1 MSTMHPFWKEYDL
14 PAMRAESHFGDRI
27 VQCFA
32 QRSRSVYELLGS
44 AAERFP
50 DHVALVFEGQ
60 RWTYRD
66 LERKVERAAQS
77 LIDLGVRRGDRVAL
91 LISNRLEFVQAYF
104 ACQRLGAIT
113 VPVSIREQAAGL
125 AYVLAQCSASLLLF
139 DEALADRV
147 PSDVA
152 LEQAWYGSAAPE
164 MSARAARALPSKLS
178 VEDWLRKQA
187 KASLDDR
194 KASPDQGESEPNV
207 ALEPGAL
214 NGYRNILPEDTAVI
228 LYTSGTTGRPKG
240 AMLTHFNIAHS
251 VLHFV
256 YCSRWT
262 DQSRSIMAVPASHV
276 TGLIANISTAVGAGA
291 CTIIMPAFRASDYLK
306 LAAAEGLTH
315 TILVPA
321 MYNLCLLD
329 PDFEKYDLSK
339 WQFGGYGGAPMPV
352 ATIDA
357 LAKKVPSLG
366 LQNTY
371 GATETTSPTTMIPPQ
386 YTRDHLDSIGVP
398 LPCAEVKIMDDA
410 GCEVSSGETGEIW
423 IGGPMVVKGYWNN
436 PEATAKEFTAGFWHS
451 GDLGSIDEQGFV
463 RIFDRKKD
471 MLNRGGFKIYS
482 VEVENLMMSFPGVL
496 EAAVVGKPCPVLGER
511 VHAFVYAELPL
522 NGTAGLDA
530 QALRDFCAAHLADYK
545 VPESI
550 VIESQPLPRN
560 PNGKL
565 MKRSMREKLLVND

>member
-1 MSTMHPFWKEYDL
+1 MHPFWKEYGL
-14 PAMRAESHFGDRI
+14 PAMRAESHFGDRV

-32 QRSRSVYELLGS
+32 ERATSVYDLLRS

-50 DHVALVFEGQ
+50 ENEALVFEDQ

-66 LERKVERAAQS
+66 LEARVACAAQA
-77 LIDLGVRRGDRVAL
+77 LFELGVRRGDRVAL
-91 LISNRLEFVQAYF
+91 LISNRPEFVLAYF
-104 ACQRLGAIT
+104 ASQRLGAIT
-113 VPVSIREQAAGL
+113 VPISIREQASGL
-125 AYVLAQCSASLLLF
+125 CYVLEHCSASLLLF
-139 DEALADRV
+139 DQVLVDRV
-147 PSDVA
+147 PGEAA
-152 LEQAWYGSAAPE
+152 LEHAFRQGEASSPNP
-164 MSARAARALPSKLS
+164 ALMRELPKCLS
-178 VEDWLRKQA
+178 VEAWM
-187 KASLDDR
+187 SLQPEQRMVD
-194 KASPDQGESEPNV
+194 
-207 ALEPGAL
+207 
-214 NGYRNILPEDTAVI
+214 GYREVSPEDTAVI

-256 YCSRWT
+256 YCSRWSAK
-262 DQSRSIMAVPASHV
+262 SRSIMAVPASHV

-291 CTIIMPAFRASDYLK
+291 CTIIMPSFKAADYLK
-306 LAAAEGLTH
+306 LAAAEKLTH
-315 TILVPA
+315 TVLVPA

-329 PDFEKYDLSK
+329 PAFESYDLSS
-339 WQFGGYGGAPMPV
+339 WQFGGFGGAPMPV

-398 LPCAEVKIMDDA
+398 LPCAELKIMDEE
-410 GCEVSSGETGEIW
+410 GREVAPGETGEIW

-436 PEATAKEFTAGFWHS
+436 PAATAQEFTGGFWHS
-451 GDLGSIDEQGFV
+451 GDLGSVDAQGFV

-482 VEVENLMMSFPGVL
+482 VEVENLMMSFPGVI

-511 VHAFVYAELPL
+511 VHAFVF
-522 NGTAGLDA
+522 AGEA
-530 QALRDFCAAHLADYK
+530 QQGVSALSTEALRAFCAEHLADYK

-550 VIESQPLPRN
+550 VLELQPLPRN

-565 MKRSMREKLLVND
+565 MKRLMREKLLAVT